1 MFYLTPEI
9 LNDLIKEIDESFRQ
23 LKPFKVSELCHLSAL
38 REALL
43 LLKMSNIVIPNEMQK
58 ARIDQY
64 GYIPQKNYGE
74 QN

>member
-23 LKPFKVSELCHLSAL
+23 LKPFQVSELCHLSAL

-43 LLKMSNIVIPNEMQK
+43 LLRALDLNAMQK